1 MNNKGRMFSWESDF
15 EEAVKTVNIYRKKL
29 QTLKTMRETGKI
41 SDKTA
46 DFLQKEFENYVR
58 AIEAK
63 KQTVMEKLENRMKEV
78 QQQIEVIEKLT
89 ANNEIRYSAQEIA
102 DERYNKIATALSYAM
117 EESRNEYESLKE
129 AIAILEKL
137 PDLMSQSESEPVE
150 T

>member
-1 MNNKGRMFSWESDF
+1 MFSWESDF

-29 QTLKTMRETGKI
+29 QTLKTMKETGKI

-46 DFLQKEFENYVR
+46 DFLTKEFENYVK

-63 KQTVMEKLENRMKEV
+63 KQTVLEKLENRMKEV
-78 QQQIEVIEKLT
+78 QQQIDVIEKLM

-102 DERYNKIATALSYAM
+102 DERYNKIATALNYAM
-117 EESRNEYESLKE
+117 EESKNEYESLKE

-137 PDLMSQSESEPVE
+137 PDLMSQTETEPVE

>member
-1 MNNKGRMFSWESDF
+1 MFSWESDF

-29 QTLKTMRETGKI
+29 QTLKTMKETGKI

-46 DFLQKEFENYVR
+46 DFLMKEFENYVK

-63 KQTVMEKLENRMKEV
+63 KQTVLEKLENRMKEV
-78 QQQIEVIEKLT
+78 QQQIDVIEKLM

-117 EESRNEYESLKE
+117 EESKNEYESLKE

-137 PDLMSQSESEPVE
+137 PDLMSQTETEPVE

>member
-1 MNNKGRMFSWESDF
+1 MDNKGRMFSWESDF

-46 DFLQKEFENYVR
+46 DFIQKEFENYVK

-63 KQTVMEKLENRMKEV
+63 KQTVMEKLANRMKEV
-78 QQQIEVIEKLT
+78 QQQIDVIEKLT

-102 DERYNKIATALSYAM
+102 DERYNKIAIALNYAM

-129 AIAILEKL
+129 AMAILEKL

>member
-1 MNNKGRMFSWESDF
+1 MFSWESDF

-29 QTLKTMRETGKI
+29 QTLKTMKETGKI

-46 DFLQKEFENYVR
+46 DFLMKEFENYVK
-58 AIEAK
+58 AIETK
-63 KQTVMEKLENRMKEV
+63 KQTVLEKLENRMKEV
-78 QQQIEVIEKLT
+78 QQQIDVIEKLM

-102 DERYNKIATALSYAM
+102 DERYNKIATALNYAM
-117 EESRNEYESLKE
+117 EESKNEYESLKE

-137 PDLMSQSESEPVE
+137 PDLMSQTETEPVE

>member
-1 MNNKGRMFSWESDF
+1 M
-15 EEAVKTVNIYRKKL
+15 
-29 QTLKTMRETGKI
+29 
-41 SDKTA
+41 
-46 DFLQKEFENYVR
+46 KEFENYVK

-63 KQTVMEKLENRMKEV
+63 KQTVLEKLENRMKEV
-78 QQQIEVIEKLT
+78 QQQIDVIEKLM

-117 EESRNEYESLKE
+117 EESKNEYESLKE

-137 PDLMSQSESEPVE
+137 PDLMSQTETEPVE

>member
-1 MNNKGRMFSWESDF
+1 MFSWESDF

-29 QTLKTMRETGKI
+29 QTLKTMKETGKI

-58 AIEAK
+58 SIEAK

-78 QQQIEVIEKLT
+78 QQQIDVIEKLI

-102 DERYNKIATALSYAM
+102 DERYNKIATALNYAM
-117 EESRNEYESLKE
+117 EESKNEYESLKE
-129 AIAILEKL
+129 AMAILEKL
-137 PDLMSQSESEPVE
+137 PDLMKESESEPLE